1 MEAKPPPESELCVCS
16 GCLVCGLS
24 IAAPIL
30 SPKEGVEIRGRTQR
44 GISWQSLSCSRIA
57 SSLEI
62 FCGRFCCLFAPAKP
76 RNAPLDFFSH
86 CADDLYLSRGC

>member
-1 MEAKPPPESELCVCS
+1 METKAAAGSELCVCS

-44 GISWQSLSCSRIA
+44 GISWRSQSYRF
-57 SSLEI
+57 SLGI
-62 FCGRFCCLFAPAKP
+62 FHGRFCCLFPPAEA
-76 RNAPLDFFSH
+76 RNPPLDFSH
-86 CADDLYLSRGC
+86 HVDDLYVSRGC